1 MSLLL
6 ELRRLRLLN
15 VLATEG
21 TVTAAAQAAH
31 ISGPA
36 VSQQLAQLERETGVQ
51 LVERVGRRLRLTEA
65 GQLLVAHTRIVLDQ
79 LAAAEADLV
88 ALGTEIVGTVRVA
101 AFSSA
106 IATLVADAWQ
116 QLRAEH
122 APRIRLQI
130 STLEPEQGLEAL
142 KRGDADIVIAYSYD
156 LVPGPLPTSVERQEL
171 LIDPVVLAIA
181 AGDPLHTS
189 ADRPLP
195 VSLATLAERDWL
207 VPDAM
212 SACYRMVEH
221 ACRAAGYVPRTV
233 AQCAEFSAMLALVAA
248 GEAVALVPQLA
259 AHQKPDNVALL
270 DIAPATAR
278 HVFTLTR
285 PGGARHPAVRVVLD
299 QLAEAARQ
307 RRPVRASS
315 SRRPARGE
323 RRPAG

>member
-1 MSLLL
+1 ML

-21 TVTAAAQAAH
+21 TVTATAEAVH

-65 GQLLVAHTRIVLDQ
+65 GLLLVAHTRIVLDQ

-88 ALGTEIVGTVRVA
+88 ALGTEIAGTVRVA

-106 IATLVADAWQ
+106 MGTLVAETWQ

-122 APRIRLQI
+122 APRIRLQLT
-130 STLEPEQGLEAL
+130 TLEPEQGLDAL
-142 KRGDADIVIAYSYD
+142 MRGDADIVIAYSYE
-156 LVPGPLPTSVERQEL
+156 LAPGPMPTSVERQAL
-171 LIDPVVLAIA
+171 LADPVVLAVA
-181 AGDPLHTS
+181 AGDPLNAPRS
-189 ADRPLP
+189 RPLP
-195 VSLATLAERDWL
+195 VPLAELADRDWL

-221 ACRAAGYVPRTV
+221 ACRAAGFVPRTV
-233 AQCAEFSAMLALVAA
+233 AKCAEFSAMLALVAA

-259 AHQKPDNVALL
+259 TLHRPENVALL
-270 DIAPATAR
+270 PITPATAR
-278 HVFTLTR
+278 HIFTLTR
-285 PGGARHPAVRVVLD
+285 PGGARHPAVRVVLEH
-299 QLAEAARQ
+299 LAEAAGA
-307 RRPVRASS
+307 V
-315 SRRPARGE
+315 
-323 RRPAG
+323 